1 MKKFLTLVGI
11 ALTTLQAVSAQTRTW
26 TLQDCLDYALE
37 NNNDLRMTR
46 NSYLSSLEDTKEA
59 KASLLPT
66 VSASVSQG
74 LSNYPSGDPSN
85 SYSGSYGVSAG
96 LTLWNGGRLRTNLK
110 QSRVQNSI
118 DSLSVEASMIDI
130 RISIVQNYV
139 QCLYARDN
147 ITVNEGTVESSKATM
162 DRAEEMW
169 KAGSVSKVD
178 YAQLQ
183 SQYYSDLYQLTSA
196 QTSLDNYLLS
206 LKLLLELDLLE
217 DIDLADVEIG
227 EEEIL
232 ALLPPKADV
241 YANALDA
248 MPEIESGAL
257 GVESSE
263 LSLKQARTGY
273 YPTLSANAGV
283 STSNGNHTGKSFS
296 DQISDNLNE
305 NVGLSLSIPIFSGRS
320 NKTAVNKAKITL
332 ENARIQEIEYEHSV
346 LQQVEGTYLDA
357 VSAQSQYIAA
367 KQNAEYAAQSYELT
381 VEQFAQGIKNSVDL
395 ITAKSE
401 YVSAQLSLL
410 QSKYTAYMNIKILDI
425 LQGKI

>member
-1 MKKFLTLVGI
+1 MKNILTLVSI
-11 ALTTLQAVSAQTRTW
+11 LLITFQAVSAQTKTW
-26 TLQDCLDYALE
+26 SLQDCLDYALE
-37 NNNDLRMTR
+37 NNISLQQTR
-46 NSYLSSLEDTKEA
+46 NSYLSGLEDTKEA
-59 KASLLPT
+59 KASMLPT
-66 VSASVSQG
+66 LSASVSQG

-85 SYSGSYGVSAG
+85 SYSGSYGLSAG
-96 LTLWNGGRLRTNLK
+96 LTLWNGGRLRNSLK

-118 DSLSVEASMIDI
+118 DSLSLEAGIIDI
-130 RISIVQNYV
+130 RISIVQAYI
-139 QCLYARDN
+139 QCLYAKES

-183 SQYYSDLYQLTSA
+183 SQYYSDLYQLTSS
-196 QTSLDNYLLS
+196 QVSLDNYLLT
-206 LKLLLELDLLE
+206 LKQLLELDILE
-217 DIDLADVEIG
+217 EITLSDMEVS
-227 EEEIL
+227 EEEVL

-248 MPEIESGAL
+248 MPEIASSELSIT
-257 GVESSE
+257 SSE
-263 LSLKQARTGY
+263 LSLKQARSGY
-273 YPTLSANAGV
+273 APTLSANAGV
-283 STSNGNHTGKSFS
+283 STSNGNHTGKSFG

-320 NKTAVNKAKITL
+320 NKTSVRKAKISI
-332 ENARIQEIEYEHSV
+332 ENAKLQQLDAEKSV
-346 LQQVEGTYLDA
+346 LKDVEGTYLD
-357 VSAQSQYIAA
+357 VLSAQSQYIAA
-367 KQNAEYAAQSYELT
+367 RENEAYAAQSYELT
-381 VEQFAQGIKNSVDL
+381 LEQFGQGIKNSVDL
-395 ITAKSE
+395 ITAKND

>member
-332 ENARIQEIEYEHSV
+332 ENAKIQEIEYEHSV

>member
-217 DIDLADVEIG
+217 DIELADVEVS